1 MRNCKE
7 PKVVI
12 CCPNLSVQGGV
23 SNYYRVIKSKF
34 TGYKNISFL
43 EIGGTNRSKLGS
55 LWAALVEPLSYVFHI
70 VKNSV
75 EIIHLNP
82 SLQQNSVLRTAVFVV
97 LGKLLGR
104 KVIVFWRGW
113 NKEVERVIREKYNW
127 IFRYI
132 FDGVDLTLVLADEFR
147 EKLRAMDFM
156 CPVFV
161 TTTIYDDSKIELYI
175 NNLKPT
181 DKSSDQF
188 DLFFMSRIVE
198 DKGIRQ
204 SLEAFA
210 ILKDSFPGLRFNV
223 AGDGP
228 MLEELQI
235 RYAEVDGIKFLGNV
249 VDDSKYN
256 KLSNSDVFLFPST
269 YGEGMP
275 NAVLEAM
282 ACGCPVIATHVGGLA
297 DFFKDQV
304 HGLVVNGKDTQQL
317 ANAIRRLIED
327 DALRLSISKNNAAF
341 AERNFSATVVADYL
355 ISVYQ
360 AVCNNEVESL
370 PEAWYETEISA

>member
-1 MRNCKE
+1 
-7 PKVVI
+7 
-12 CCPNLSVQGGV
+12 
-23 SNYYRVIKSKF
+23 
-34 TGYKNISFL
+34 
-43 EIGGTNRSKLGS
+43 
-55 LWAALVEPLSYVFHI
+55 
-70 VKNSV
+70 
-75 EIIHLNP
+75 
-82 SLQQNSVLRTAVFVV
+82 
-97 LGKLLGR
+97 
-104 KVIVFWRGW
+104 
-113 NKEVERVIREKYNW
+113 
-127 IFRYI
+127 
-132 FDGVDLTLVLADEFR
+132 
-147 EKLRAMDFM
+147 
-156 CPVFV
+156 
-161 TTTIYDDSKIELYI
+161 
-175 NNLKPT
+175 
-181 DKSSDQF
+181 
-188 DLFFMSRIVE
+188 MSRIVE

-327 DALRLSISKNNAAF
+327 DALRLSISKNNAMV
-341 AERNFSATVVADYL
+341 N
-355 ISVYQ
+355 
-360 AVCNNEVESL
+360 
-370 PEAWYETEISA
+370 